1 MSSPLRPLLMLSVGV
16 RRENTPAAARLG
28 RETLHLQLQPRA
40 TATSRSG
47 LGLASPSQHMVEN
60 DRATQAVSHQSPAAP
75 GQRSRARR
83 TTRLQV
89 RVVVVE
95 TVDMP
100 AAPFRTAVAAA
111 VELSH
116 RDAARKQSPSHV
128 AIEPTNGAKSHER

>member
-1 MSSPLRPLLMLSVGV
+1 
-16 RRENTPAAARLG
+16 
-28 RETLHLQLQPRA
+28 
-40 TATSRSG
+40 
-47 LGLASPSQHMVEN
+47 MVEN
-60 DRATQAVSHQSPAAP
+60 DRATQAVSHQSPGRPWAKI
-75 GQRSRARR
+75 ARPAYDQA
-83 TTRLQV
+83 QV

-128 AIEPTNGAKSHER
+128 AIEPTMGAKAMNGDQDQPRRACGSEVLDMQRQTARDEGLFLGGLTCDVHPHGIP